1 MGYYPHPVTVFFR
14 GHIKGLYICIYRYV
28 YNYIMN
34 LVQLL
39 ESGGSTQF
47 IGAKSPSLT
56 VLIRDNLLPDAS
68 GVSGF
73 NEFGNRGHGTS
84 DG

>member
-1 MGYYPHPVTVFFR
+1 
-14 GHIKGLYICIYRYV
+14 
-28 YNYIMN
+28 MN

-39 ESGGSTQF
+39 QRGGSTQF

-56 VLIRDNLLPDAS
+56 VLVRDNLLPDAS

-73 NEFGNRGHGTS
+73 NEFGNGGHGTS